1 MTDPVD
7 ADPVAK
13 DPNPSFRPT
22 RIIAG
27 GALALVILGV
37 SGVLY
42 GMVGLPGKEASGVCA
57 SAAAA
62 GRRIDPLAH
71 GEVAAFSV
79 AKQPK
84 PMPALSFDGPDG
96 TRKTLADF
104 KGRTVLLNL
113 WATWC
118 IPCRQEM
125 PALDHLQSEL
135 GGPKF
140 EVVAV
145 NIDTTR
151 LDRPKKF
158 LADTGVKTL
167 GFYADSTANVFEAL
181 KTAGKVAGLPT
192 SILIDGQGCEIG
204 TLAGPAQW
212 NSTDAASLV
221 RAAVGS

>member
-1 MTDPVD
+1 MTDPVEQ
-7 ADPVAK
+7 DPTL
-13 DPNPSFRPT
+13 PRSST
-22 RIIAG
+22 RLIAA

-42 GMVGLPGKEASGVCA
+42 GIVGMPGKET
-57 SAAAA
+57 SAACPAAVAA
-62 GRRIDPLAH
+62 GQRVDPLAH
-71 GEVAAFSV
+71 GEVAAFAI
-79 AKQPK
+79 AKDPK

-96 TRKTLADF
+96 ARKTLADF
-104 KGRTVLLNL
+104 KGRTILLNL

-118 IPCRQEM
+118 VPCRQEM
-125 PALDHLQSEL
+125 PALDHLQSDL
-135 GGPKF
+135 GGPNF
-140 EVVAV
+140 QVVAV

-167 GFYADSTANVFEAL
+167 GFYADSTADVFEAL

-204 TLAGPAQW
+204 TLAGPAEW

-221 RAAVGS
+221 RAAVGT